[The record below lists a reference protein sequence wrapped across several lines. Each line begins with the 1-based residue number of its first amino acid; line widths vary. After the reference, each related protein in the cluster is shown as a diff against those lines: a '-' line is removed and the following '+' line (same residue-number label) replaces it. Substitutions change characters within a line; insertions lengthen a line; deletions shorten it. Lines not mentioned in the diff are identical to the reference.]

1 MKIIKYN
8 IYNYSN
14 NNETTKT
21 TETVPIE
28 QVNFAPEYN
37 LNDLFYVQNN
47 TLYTTLPI
55 ASIQELSSQVE
66 NTSAKVNTITTNLSR
81 INADSTTQEIADA
94 IASIN
99 SEEEVVEPDID
110 ASTNN

>member
-21 TETVPIE
+21 TETVSINPA
-28 QVNFAPEYN
+28 NFSPEYN

-66 NTSAKVNTITTNLSR
+66 NTSAKVSNITTNLSR

-99 SEEEVVEPDID
+99 EEEVVEPDID
-110 ASTNN
+110 SSTNN

>member
-8 IYNYSN
+8 IYNYIN

-28 QVNFAPEYN
+28 QANFYPEYN
-37 LNDLFYVQNN
+37 LNNLFYVQNN

-66 NTSAKVNTITTNLSR
+66 NTSAKVNSITTNLST
-81 INADSTTQEIADA
+81 ITSESTVADIADA
-94 IASIN
+94 ISRIN
-99 SEEEVVEPDID
+99 EEEVVEPDID
-110 ASTNN
+110 SSTNN

>member
-21 TETVPIE
+21 TETVPI
-28 QVNFAPEYN
+28 NPTNYAPEYN

-55 ASIQELSSQVE
+55 ASIQELSSQIE
-66 NTSAKVNTITTNLSR
+66 NTSTKVSNITTSLSK
-81 INADSTTQEIADA
+81 INANSTVEDIAEA
-94 IASIN
+94 IAQINTEEVEPAIDASIN
-99 SEEEVVEPDID
+99 
-110 ASTNN
+110 N

>member
-8 IYNYSN
+8 IYNYIN
-14 NNETTKT
+14 NNETTKS
-21 TETVPIE
+21 TETVPI
-28 QVNFAPEYN
+28 NPANYAPEYN

-66 NTSAKVNTITTNLSR
+66 NTSAKVNSITTNLAGITSESTV
-81 INADSTTQEIADA
+81 ADIADA
-94 IASIN
+94 IARIN
-99 SEEEVVEPDID
+99 EEEVVEPDID
-110 ASTNN
+110 SSTNN

>member
-21 TETVPIE
+21 TETVPI
-28 QVNFAPEYN
+28 NPANYAPEYN

-66 NTSAKVNTITTNLSR
+66 NTSAKVNSITTNLSK

-99 SEEEVVEPDID
+99 SEEEAEPDID
-110 ASTNN
+110 TSTNN

>member
-21 TETVPIE
+21 TETVPI
-28 QVNFAPEYN
+28 NPTNYAPEYN

-55 ASIQELSSQVE
+55 ASI
-66 NTSAKVNTITTNLSR
+66 
-81 INADSTTQEIADA
+81 
-94 IASIN
+94 
-99 SEEEVVEPDID
+99 
-110 ASTNN
+110 